1 MKEDYIVT
9 IIQFVECEISVKAND
24 VADAMLLADEAI
36 CNMYSAADRTY
47 GVKTTKVTGSIIK
60 EVKIEE

>member
-9 IIQFVECEISVKAND
+9 IIQSVECEVSVKAGD

-47 GVKTTKVTGSIIK
+47 GVKVTKVTDSVIK